1 VFYFSICSYS
11 HIWLNP
17 LVVDRH
23 FWRQHKKI
31 EIKNTAPIF
40 GEKTTQVSSQLS
52 VWAGSKFIKKKREH
66 GIDE

>member
-1 VFYFSICSYS
+1 M
-11 HIWLNP
+11 
-17 LVVDRH
+17 VDRH

-66 GIDE
+66 GIDEWKWDDDHDDTPPPPQQ

>member
-1 VFYFSICSYS
+1 
-11 HIWLNP
+11 
-17 LVVDRH
+17 VVDRH

-40 GEKTTQVSSQLS
+40 GEKTPKSLHNSLCGQAPNLL
-52 VWAGSKFIKKKREH
+52 KKKREH